1 MAARVVVNDRDKW
14 LLPGSPDDSRLLHSD
29 PSDQILL
36 YPSHMGQGYRQNIRL
51 RDDLTLAI
59 VDYVLDRDL
68 IVDTVQKDISVK
80 FDFPIPTN
88 DAITQRSY
96 FGSSG
101 GFRSL
106 GAPTVR
112 MRVFEIEVIF
122 KGTAAT
128 LAYSQACF
136 ERFSTHMQ
144 QIFEDTVQA
153 VWRSQGGRL
162 GLTTAEIMHRF
173 IDYAERQAFA
183 THPEIIF
190 EQAVSDSLYAANGDL
205 GYANRP
211 VTTPAM
217 IAILKDI
224 LSCPYQ
230 GKTRR
235 RYLER
240 KAIKL
245 VTLRLQAMV
254 PPKLPSAELD
264 CIYHA
269 AAILRHEYAHPPTV
283 EQLARQVKTN
293 RLKLNQ
299 GFHEVYGTTPF
310 QYLRDCR
317 ILQARRLLIT
327 SNLSIDGVAAAVGY
341 SSRSHFT
348 KAFRKLQGLNP
359 KVFQMHVWPHAS

>member
-1 MAARVVVNDRDKW
+1 MAARVVINDRDQW
-14 LLPGSPDDSRLLHSD
+14 LLPGSPDDARLFHSD
-29 PSDQILL
+29 SSDQILL
-36 YPSHMGQGYRQNIRL
+36 YPSNVGQGYRQYIRL

-59 VDYVLDRDL
+59 VDYVLARDL
-68 IVDTVQKDISVK
+68 IVDTVHKDLSVK
-80 FDFPIPTN
+80 FDFPIPTK
-88 DAITQRSY
+88 DAITHRSY
-96 FGSSG
+96 FGSLG
-101 GFRSL
+101 GFRAL
-106 GAPTVR
+106 GAPAVR

-122 KGTAAT
+122 KGTAAALT
-128 LAYSQACF
+128 YNQACV
-136 ERFSTHMQ
+136 ERSSIHIQ
-144 QIFEDTVQA
+144 QIFEETVQS

-162 GLTTAEIMHRF
+162 GLTTAEIMRRLAE
-173 IDYAERQAFA
+173 YAGRGAFA

-190 EQAVSDSLYAANGDL
+190 EQAVSDSLYAAGGDL
-205 GYANRP
+205 NYANRP

-217 IAILKDI
+217 VAILKEI

-230 GKTRR
+230 GRTRR
-235 RYLER
+235 HYLER
-240 KAIKL
+240 QAMSL
-245 VTLRLQAMV
+245 VTLRLQAMG
-254 PPKLPSAELD
+254 PPKLPPAELD

-269 AAILRHEYAHPPTV
+269 ASILRREFANPPTV

-310 QYLRDCR
+310 QYLRNCR

-359 KVFQMHVWPHAS
+359 KVFQMQVWPYAS